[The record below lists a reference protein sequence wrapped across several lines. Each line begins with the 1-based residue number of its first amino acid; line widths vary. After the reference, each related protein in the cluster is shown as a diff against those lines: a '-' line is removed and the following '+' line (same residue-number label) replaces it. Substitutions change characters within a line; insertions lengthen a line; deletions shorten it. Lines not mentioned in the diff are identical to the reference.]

1 MYHFILT
8 MAPHKTLLLGK
19 KGQVH
24 LTETIAVL
32 FIFFILI
39 IFGMIFYSKYQ
50 QISFKEKSEEFV
62 ASRAMDTTLQILF
75 LPELICSRGEAE
87 PEDNCIDLMKLRHA
101 NETMQDHAE
110 DYYFDMLSYAT
121 ITITQ
126 LSAEEKN
133 FVLYDKPQPNYK
145 KKEPTYFVVSLRDD
159 VVGSYG
165 LGYVKVEVYS

>member
-1 MYHFILT
+1 
-8 MAPHKTLLLGK
+8 MATTLHNTPLAGK
-19 KGQVH
+19 KAQIH

-32 FIFFILI
+32 FIFFVLI

-62 ASRAMDTTLQILF
+62 ASRAMDTTLRILF

-101 NETMQDHAE
+101 NETMQDHAQ
-110 DYYFDMLSYAT
+110 DYYFDMMSYAT
-121 ITITQ
+121 ITVTE
-126 LSAEEKN
+126 LSPEEKT
-133 FVLYDKPQPNYK
+133 FVLYDKPKPSYT

-159 VVGSYG
+159 AQHTYG
-165 LGYVKVEVYS
+165 FGYVKVEVYS